1 MGCPRLSS
9 VSLGC
14 LATLS
19 FIICTCI
26 SQPQHHQQP
35 HHPQQQ
41 QQQQQQQQHQQPQYH
56 QQPHH
61 QQPHHHQ
68 QQQQQQQKQ
77 PPNLTNELKIELV
90 SRPSNCQRLS
100 KKSDLLTIHYNGKL
114 AATNVEFD
122 NSRNHPEPFK
132 FQLGAAAVIRGWE
145 EGLQNMCV
153 GEIRKLTVP
162 PHMGY
167 GDRVIE
173 RIPAKSTLLFEV
185 ELLNIENGE
194 KIPNV
199 FRLIDVN
206 GDHLLSKD
214 EVKTY
219 IDTEAVRHGMQK
231 DTNNIMLS
239 DIFKQEDKNHDG
251 FISHDE
257 FSGPKHDEL

>member
-1 MGCPRLSS
+1 MGHPRSSS
-9 VSLGC
+9 VALGC

-19 FIICTCI
+19 LLICTCI
-26 SQPQHHQQP
+26 SQQQPQQPQYQQHHPQQHPPPQHPPPQHPPQQHPPQQHPPQQHPPQHIHQQQQR
-35 HHPQQQ
+35 HPQQQ
-41 QQQQQQQQHQQPQYH
+41 QP
-56 QQPHH
+56 
-61 QQPHHHQ
+61 
-68 QQQQQQQKQ
+68 
-77 PPNLTNELKIELV
+77 PPNLPNELKIELI

-185 ELLNIENGE
+185 ELINIENGE

-206 GDHLLSKD
+206 GDHLLSRD
-214 EVKTY
+214 EVKSY
-219 IDTEAVRHGMQK
+219 IDTEAANSV
-231 DTNNIMLS
+231 S
-239 DIFKQEDKNHDG
+239 
-251 FISHDE
+251 
-257 FSGPKHDEL
+257 